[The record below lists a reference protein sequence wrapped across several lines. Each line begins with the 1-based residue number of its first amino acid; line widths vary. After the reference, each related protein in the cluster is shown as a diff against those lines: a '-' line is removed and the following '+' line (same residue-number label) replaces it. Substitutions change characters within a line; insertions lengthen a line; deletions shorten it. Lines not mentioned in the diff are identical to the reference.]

1 MYIYIYVCV
10 CINVNIVYMCKC
22 MYVCSCPSS
31 FVKFSEF
38 RGVSVL
44 LMAGFNVTIVTSL
57 GAG

>member
-1 MYIYIYVCV
+1 MCV
-10 CINVNIVYMCKC
+10 VVRLALL
-22 MYVCSCPSS
+22 
-31 FVKFSEF
+31 KFSEF